1 MNYTES
7 TAFFLGVLFAAYLLV
22 SYTDFLWK

>member
-1 MNYTES
+1 MNYPES
-7 TAFFLGVLFAAYLLV
+7 TAFFLGIILVAYLLV